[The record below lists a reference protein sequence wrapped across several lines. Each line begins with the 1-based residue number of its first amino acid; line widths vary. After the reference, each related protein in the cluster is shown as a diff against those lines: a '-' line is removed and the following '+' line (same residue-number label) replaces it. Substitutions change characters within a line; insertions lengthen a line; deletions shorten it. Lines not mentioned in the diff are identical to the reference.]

1 MRKLDCIQIQSFTSF
16 SGFTVGY
23 SILHSQETKKIHSEQ
38 FTNPQINHL
47 VHFCHSMI
55 SVQVYDYIHN
65 LCDQETDSIA
75 SWNTTL
81 TESR

>member
-1 MRKLDCIQIQSFTSF
+1 MRKLDCIQIQSFAAFTFF

-23 SILHSQETKKIHSEQ
+23 SILHSQEQ